1 MPELA
6 DIPLGCCSSKKVSG
20 YTRTGRYNCMLE
32 VVPLVHCLTR
42 LRWIPKDER
51 LSEDNRLH
59 AQVSSHQ
66 LQAKATPVSY
76 THLACF
82 RLFVNH
88 ISEIRIRA
96 RLPFAFMDLISVLQA
111 CRCRSSLQVG

>member
-6 DIPLGCCSSKKVSG
+6 DIPLGCCISKKVSG

-59 AQVSSHQ
+59 VQVSSHQ
-66 LQAKATPVSY
+66 LQAKAT
-76 THLACF
+76 LGMLMGF
-82 RLFVNH
+82 F
-88 ISEIRIRA
+88 
-96 RLPFAFMDLISVLQA
+96 
-111 CRCRSSLQVG
+111 